1 MDGLSTAA
9 GGFAVVSVT
18 LQLVD
23 GINKLHDFWN
33 SITEAPEDIKDNLD
47 DLRLLS
53 NVLTQT
59 AHHQQRNPPD
69 RTLADVLNVCH
80 AKVQRLITLL
90 EEIEPGFASR
100 SSYIRRWTAVKA
112 TMKQGKLKKFEDRLA
127 RLKSTLLL
135 ALQHQNR

>member
-1 MDGLSTAA
+1 MDGLFTAA
-9 GGFAVVSVT
+9 GGLAVVSVT

-53 NVLTQT
+53 SVLTQT

-69 RTLADVLNVCH
+69 RTLEDVLNVCH
-80 AKVQRLITLL
+80 AKAQGIIILL

-100 SSYIRRWTAVKA
+100 SSYVRRWTAVKA
-112 TMKQGKLKKFEDRLA
+112 TMKQGKLKKLEARLA

-135 ALQHQNR
+135 ALQYQDR